1 MIKFKYEDKDYLLE
15 FDRSTVEMLEKMGFS
30 LQEYTNNIA
39 TMQPLLFRA
48 AFFKNHRFEKNLNYD
63 KMWDTVKQK
72 GKLAG
77 ALLDMV
83 AETYQTLMAN
93 DETSEGNDNWEVM

>member
-1 MIKFKYEDKDYLLE
+1 MIKLKYEDKEYLLE
-15 FDRSTVEMLEKMGFS
+15 FDRSTVEMLEKTGFS
-30 LQEYTNNIA
+30 LQKYTDSIA

-48 AFFKNHRFEKNLNYD
+48 AFFKHHKFEKGIDYD
-63 KMWDTVKQK
+63 KIWDSVKQK

-83 AETYQTLMAN
+83 GETYQTLMTN
-93 DETSEGNDNWEVM
+93 DETAEGNDNWEVI